1 MNRKEMS
8 MKFNTRA
15 IHSGEIHDRHFG
27 SHVTPIYQTST
38 FVFDDCAQGGD
49 RFAGKASG
57 YRYTRLGN
65 PNTDEAAKRI
75 ADLDNAD
82 AGIITNTGM
91 SAISMVFLGLL
102 KSGDHFLASKCLYGG
117 TVTLINKVLGGYG
130 ITGSF
135 LDVNDEAEL
144 KKAFKGNTKLVYIE
158 TPANPTLE
166 LIDIEKVSK
175 IAHDHN
181 AVVAAD
187 NTFLTSYLQRPMD
200 LGADVVVY
208 SSTKYL
214 NGHGDIVGG
223 AIVGKQQYINNIT
236 SPYLQ
241 NLGATGSPFDS
252 WLLVRGLKTLGLR
265 MDRHCENAMK
275 VARYLENHP
284 KVEKVYYPGLKSFP
298 QHELAKKQ
306 MRDFGGMIAFELKGG
321 YEAGETLLNN
331 LGIISLAVSLG
342 TVDSLIQHPAS
353 MTHAAVPKEER
364 EKAGITDGL
373 VRLSVGIEDVED
385 IINDLEKGFSKL

>member
-1 MNRKEMS
+1 
-8 MKFNTRA
+8 MKFNTKA
-15 IHSGEIHDRHFG
+15 IHSGKIHDRHFG

-49 RFAGKASG
+49 RFAGKDSG

-65 PNTDEAAKRI
+65 PNSDEAAKRL
-75 ADLDNAD
+75 ASLDNGD
-82 AGIITNTGM
+82 AGIITSTGM
-91 SAISMVFLGLL
+91 SAISTVFLGLL

-117 TVTLINKVLGGYG
+117 TVTLINKVFECYG
-130 ITGSF
+130 ITGNF
-135 LDVNDEAEL
+135 IDVNNEAEF
-144 KKAFKGNTKLVYIE
+144 KKAFKENTKLVYIE

-181 AVVAAD
+181 SVVVAD
-187 NTFLTSYLQRPMD
+187 NTFLTSYLQRPID
-200 LGADVVVY
+200 LGADIVVY

-223 AIVGKQQYINNIT
+223 AIIGKQQYIDRIKN
-236 SPYLQ
+236 PYLQ
-241 NLGATGSPFDS
+241 NLGPTGSPFDS

-284 KVEKVYYPGLKSFP
+284 KVKKVYYPGLESFP

-306 MRDFGGMIAFELKGG
+306 MHGFGGMIAFELKGG
-321 YEAGETLLNN
+321 FKAGETLLNN
-331 LGIISLAVSLG
+331 LDIISLAVSLG

-353 MTHAAVPKEER
+353 MTHAAVPREER

>member
-1 MNRKEMS
+1 
-8 MKFNTRA
+8 MKFDTKV
-15 IHSGEIHDRHFG
+15 IHSGEIHDKHFG

-49 RFAGKASG
+49 RFAGVDSG

-65 PNTDEAAKRI
+65 PNTDGAARRI
-75 ADLDNAD
+75 AALDNTD
-82 AGIITNTGM
+82 AGLVTSTGM
-91 SAISMVFLGLL
+91 SAISTVFLGLL

-117 TVTLINKVLGGYG
+117 TVTLINKVLDVYG
-130 ITGSF
+130 IKGTF
-135 LDVNDEAEL
+135 VDVNDEAEFE
-144 KKAFKGNTKLVYIE
+144 KAFKENTKLVYIE

-166 LIDIEKVSK
+166 LIDIERVSR
-175 IAHDHN
+175 IAHKHM
-181 AVVAAD
+181 ALVVVD
-187 NTFLTSYLQRPMD
+187 NTFMTPYLQKPVD
-200 LGADVVVY
+200 LGADIVVY

-223 AIVGKQQYINNIT
+223 VIVGKQQYIDAVKN
-236 SPYLQ
+236 PFLL

-252 WLLVRGLKTLGLR
+252 WLLTRGLKTLGIR

-275 VARYLENHP
+275 VARYLEEHP
-284 KVEKVYYPGLKSFP
+284 KVEKVYYPGLKSFS
-298 QHELAKKQ
+298 QYELAQKQ
-306 MRDFGGMIAFELKGG
+306 MTGFGGMIAFELKDGFK
-321 YEAGETLLNN
+321 AGETLLNN

-353 MTHAAVPKEER
+353 MTHAAVPREER

-385 IINDLEKGFSKL
+385 IIEDLENGFDKI